1 MKETEKQVWEVVSRE
16 RGEMIWSDKG
26 IYMEQWDRYF
36 RDLMEGVNSNG
47 KVVKGDRRG
56 RRVDEEEEMSREELR
71 VVLRRLK
78 DRKAAGVDGILS
90 KMWKDGGEGLEGWI
104 LEMSN
109 RVWRGEGWL
118 EEWNE
123 G

>member
-1 MKETEKQVWEVVSRE
+1 
-16 RGEMIWSDKG
+16 
-26 IYMEQWDRYF
+26 MEEWDRYF
-36 RDLMEGVNSNG
+36 RDLMEGVDG

-56 RRVDEEEEMSREELR
+56 RRVDEEGEMSREELK

-78 DRKAAGVDGILS
+78 NGKAAAVDGILS
-90 KMWKDGGEGLEGWI
+90 KMWKNGGEGLEGWI
-104 LEMSN
+104 LEMCK

-118 EEWNE
+118 EEWNK